1 MKNKINKNT
10 IPNDFS
16 IKLVL
21 IDAFPVL
28 FFGLSGIFLWLILN
42 NFLFYIGA
50 TICMLSG
57 IQRTL
62 SSLIN
67 FLLYPLPLT
76 FFIIGLISLLSM
88 IIFTFVLDSS
98 NAKSNWINQ
107 ICNSLCQL
115 SFFISFLIIF
125 LMY

>member
-28 FFGLSGIFLWLILN
+28 FFGLSGIFLGLILN

-57 IQRTL
+57 IL
-62 SSLIN
+62 KVLWK
-67 FLLYPLPLT
+67 
-76 FFIIGLISLLSM
+76 FIVAKKRKISDTGCER
-88 IIFTFVLDSS
+88 FY
-98 NAKSNWINQ
+98 
-107 ICNSLCQL
+107 
-115 SFFISFLIIF
+115 FIYHRSK
-125 LMY
+125 

>member
-1 MKNKINKNT
+1 MRIAT
-10 IPNDFS
+10 PIGFVITLIS
-16 IKLVL
+16 I
-21 IDAFPVL
+21 I
-28 FFGLSGIFLWLILN
+28 
-42 NFLFYIGA
+42 
-50 TICMLSG
+50 LSG

-62 SSLIN
+62 SPLIN
-67 FLLYPLPLT
+67 FLLYLLPLT

>member
-28 FFGLSGIFLWLILN
+28 FFGLSGIFLGLILN

-50 TICMLSG
+50 TICMLS
-57 IQRTL
+57 
-62 SSLIN
+62 
-67 FLLYPLPLT
+67 
-76 FFIIGLISLLSM
+76 
-88 IIFTFVLDSS
+88 
-98 NAKSNWINQ
+98 
-107 ICNSLCQL
+107 
-115 SFFISFLIIF
+115 
-125 LMY
+125 

>member
-1 MKNKINKNT
+1 MRIAT
-10 IPNDFS
+10 PIGFVITLIS
-16 IKLVL
+16 I
-21 IDAFPVL
+21 I
-28 FFGLSGIFLWLILN
+28 
-42 NFLFYIGA
+42 
-50 TICMLSG
+50 LSG

-62 SSLIN
+62 SPLIN

-107 ICNSLCQL
+107 ICNNLCQL